1 PTSGN
6 IPLMG
11 AKMNDDENPVLLGLL
26 YENGGKW
33 KLLCGVENPKELSS
47 TWEKDTTHHVVI
59 LLRNGTQAS
68 AYVDG
73 QRVGEDVPCELKSAK
88 DKISHFYIGGDG
100 NSAGGVSEVQDV
112 SVTVTNVLLY
122 NRPLDDDEITAL
134 NTKLSIP
141 KTKDTKTVKEVTPPV
156 VSKQATLKTEIPSS
170 LDGQQQTEQG
180 SLRTSENAGSG
191 GLSTSA
197 VSSVTN
203 SPAVKESEDQSA
215 SGTFP
220 EGHPNVDVGSSS
232 EEVQTVDAKTGDTVQ
247 GDGTQQPSVGTPAAA
262 DTNAPTAETMAH
274 DGTAVAP
281 EVGAHSGEDGET
293 VGRTDVQ
300 QGGIQA
306 QHGEVNAAALSSSLG
321 NVSQGNNSDAGTVR
335 GSGLLLLLLL
345 GLWVFA
351 AL

>member
-1 PTSGN
+1 
-6 IPLMG
+6 
-11 AKMNDDENPVLLGLL
+11 
-26 YENGGKW
+26 
-33 KLLCGVENPKELSS
+33 
-47 TWEKDTTHHVVI
+47 WEKETTHHVVI
-59 LLRNGTQAS
+59 LLRNGTQGS

-73 QRVGEDVPCELKSAK
+73 QPVGEDLPCELKSEK
-88 DKISHFYIGGDG
+88 DKKISHFYIGGDG
-100 NSAGGVSEVQDV
+100 SSAKGASEVQEDV
-112 SVTVTNVLLY
+112 SVTVRNVLLY
-122 NRPLDDDEITAL
+122 NRPLNDDEITAL

-141 KTKDTKTVKEVTPPV
+141 KAKDTKTVKEVTQPV
-156 VSKQATLKTEIPSS
+156 VSKQVTLKTETPSS
-170 LDGQQQTEQG
+170 HVGQQQTEQD
-180 SLRTSENAGSG
+180 SLKKNKVVGSG

-203 SPAVKESEDQSA
+203 SPAAKESEDQSA
-215 SGTFP
+215 SETFP
-220 EGHPNVDVGSSS
+220 EGHPNVDVDSSS

-247 GDGTQQPSVGTPAAA
+247 GDGTQQPSVGTFTTA

-274 DGTAVAP
+274 DGTTLAP

-300 QGGIQA
+300 QEEGIQA
-306 QHGEVNAAALSSSLG
+306 QDGEVKAAALSSSLG

-335 GSGLLLLLLL
+335 GSGLLPSLLLLL